1 MLTGWGA
8 IPLTSHRRGIRFLP
22 ALHKEGIQES
32 SEEPGPQEAAV
43 APAQAARELQPA
55 QKPASVTTQP
65 TSTRPP
71 TQGSRTPFATPYVRD
86 TVHQELDLM
95 SDWSATIQ
103 PLLPTANPAGGSG
116 EATVLRGR
124 SGGQTCGHSKLSTDR
139 RLTWNHSLVSLK
151 PSNII
156 TKDCFRKASQKTTFL

>member
-95 SDWSATIQ
+95 SD
-103 PLLPTANPAGGSG
+103 
-116 EATVLRGR
+116 
-124 SGGQTCGHSKLSTDR
+124 
-139 RLTWNHSLVSLK
+139 
-151 PSNII
+151 
-156 TKDCFRKASQKTTFL
+156 